1 MMEFFSNWLLKIQLW
16 FADIRGDFIQS
27 FIEKDRW
34 KLMVK
39 GLGVTLQI
47 TILALIIGVVLGVVV
62 AIIRS
67 SYDQMQVKPAGPGG
81 FLLRLMN
88 FLCKVYLTVI
98 RGTPVMVQLLIMF
111 FVIMVSTKNTTLVA
125 VLTFGINSGAYVAEI
140 VRGGIMSIDAGQME
154 AGRSLGFGYVGTMWY
169 IIIPQAFRNILPSL
183 GNELITLLK
192 ETSIV
197 TVIGAKDLTKGAMN
211 IQGATYQ
218 AFMPFIAAA
227 AIYLMVVMLLSWLLG
242 KLERRLRNS
251 ER

>member
-98 RGTPVMVQLLIMF
+98 RGTPVVVQLLIMF
-111 FVIMVSTKNTTLVA
+111 FVIMFSTKNTTLVA

-183 GNELITLLK
+183 GNELIVLLK
-192 ETSIV
+192 ETSISGY
-197 TVIGAKDLTKGAMN
+197 IALQDLTKAGD
-211 IQGATYQ
+211 IVRSRTYS
-218 AFMPFIAAA
+218 AFFPYISVA
-227 AIYLMVVMLLSWLLG
+227 AIYLVLVLILEKILG
-242 KLERRLRNS
+242 NIEGRLAASDR
-251 ER
+251 

>member
-88 FLCKVYLTVI
+88 FLCKVYLT
-98 RGTPVMVQLLIMF
+98 
-111 FVIMVSTKNTTLVA
+111 
-125 VLTFGINSGAYVAEI
+125 EI
-140 VRGGIMSIDAGQME
+140 
-154 AGRSLGFGYVGTMWY
+154 GRAHV
-169 IIIPQAFRNILPSL
+169 
-183 GNELITLLK
+183 
-192 ETSIV
+192 
-197 TVIGAKDLTKGAMN
+197 
-211 IQGATYQ
+211 
-218 AFMPFIAAA
+218 
-227 AIYLMVVMLLSWLLG
+227 
-242 KLERRLRNS
+242 
-251 ER
+251 